1 MKTVIIIPTY
11 NAENC
16 GIENLIKDIKNQT
29 VKPEEIFVIDS
40 SSTDNTVEICK
51 KYGCKVKV
59 INKNNFNHGLTRQ
72 EALNNYLDYDFA
84 VFMTQDVI
92 LENSKTIENLL
103 KAFDDMDVAIAYG
116 RQLTGNNSSFTEK
129 VSRKFNYPETSI
141 IKSQSSIKTLGLH
154 TAFCSDS
161 FACYRVKDLMSIGG
175 FPKTDFAEDMLSAGK
190 LILSGK
196 KVAYI
201 AEARVYHSHKYSI
214 KSEYLRGLAIGRM
227 HRENK
232 WLLAQFGGAEKQ
244 GAGLLK
250 GLNLLDKLRFIFL
263 SIPKYAGYIAGKTLH

>member
-16 GIENLIKDIKNQT
+16 GIENLIKDIKAQT
-29 VKPEEIFVIDS
+29 VQADDICIIDS
-40 SSTDNTVEICK
+40 SSSDNTVAVCK
-51 KYGCKVKV
+51 KYNCNV
-59 INKNNFNHGLTRQ
+59 IVIDKSNFNHGLTRQ

-84 VFMTQDVI
+84 VFMTQDII

-103 KAFDDMDVAIAYG
+103 KAFDDSDVSIAYG
-116 RQLTGNNSSFTEK
+116 RQLTGDNSSFTEK
-129 VSRKFNYPETSI
+129 VSRKFNYPENTI

-161 FACYRVKDLMSIGG
+161 FAAYRIKDLMSIGG

-190 LILSGK
+190 LILAGR
-196 KVAYI
+196 KVAYT
-201 AEARVYHSHKYSI
+201 AQARVYHSHKYSF

-232 WLLAQFGGAEKQ
+232 WLLTQFGAAEKQ
-244 GAGLLK
+244 GAGLLN
-250 GLNLLDKLRFIFL
+250 GLNFLDKLRFIFL
-263 SIPKYAGYIAGKTLH
+263 SLPKYAGYIAGKMLH

>member
-1 MKTVIIIPTY
+1 MSYVIIIPTY
-11 NAENC
+11 NGEKQ
-16 GIENLIKDIKNQT
+16 GLENLLISIKSQT
-29 VKPEEIFVIDS
+29 VLPDDICIIDS

-51 KYGCKVKV
+51 KYNCNV
-59 INKNNFNHGLTRQ
+59 IVIDKGNFNHGLTRQ
-72 EALNNYLDYDFA
+72 EALNNYLNYDFA

-92 LENSKTIENLL
+92 LENTKTIETLL
-103 KAFDDMDVAIAYG
+103 KAFDDNNISIAYG
-116 RQLTGNNSSFTEK
+116 RQLTNNNSSFTEK
-129 VSRKFNYPETSI
+129 VSRKFNYPENSI

-161 FACYRVKDLMSIGG
+161 FSAYRIKDLMSIGG
-175 FPKTDFAEDMLSAGK
+175 FPKTDFAEDMLSAGR

-201 AEARVYHSHKYSI
+201 AESKVYHSHKYSI

-227 HRENK
+227 HKENK
-232 WLLAQFGGAEKQ
+232 WLLSQFGGAEKQ

-250 GLNLLDKLRFIFL
+250 GLNFFDKLRFMVL
-263 SIPKYAGYIAGKTLH
+263 SVPKYAGYIAGKMLH